1 MPAHIATALY
11 TADQVRQIDRHAIK
25 NGGIPGPVLMQRAAS
40 AAFASL
46 RRRWSDARRL
56 LLLCGTG
63 NNGGDAWLLGA
74 TALYEGFDVHAISFG
89 EPRGDA
95 VDARERF
102 RAAGGDE
109 TPFAG
114 GSDLPSADVI
124 VDGLFGTGLDRDV
137 DDAAAALIEQVN
149 ASNHPVLG
157 LDIPSGLCADR
168 GVPRGVALRATATI
182 SFVAWKRGLFTGD
195 ALDYCGELELETLD
209 IPPSARQGI
218 APDARLL
225 DANMGCVLPTRR
237 RNANKGLYGHVLAL
251 GSDHGFGGAI
261 RMTAEAALR
270 CGAGKVSV
278 ATRAANVAAINSARP
293 ELMAHGVDG
302 PQELKSLL
310 ESVDVIALGPGLGQ
324 AAWGHAL
331 WDVALHSSLPCVIDA
346 DALNLLSRES
356 MRLAGGEVIS
366 RSSLPQPENGVH
378 VLTPHPGEAARLL
391 GTTTA
396 KIQNDRY
403 GAARELATR
412 YNAVVVLKGAG
423 SLIADPDG
431 HIAVCPWGN
440 PGMASGGMGDV
451 LTGVIAALMGQGLSA
466 WDAAR
471 LGVSVHARAGDIAAG
486 EHPRGLIATDLL
498 PPLRQLVNTFS
509 A

>member
-1 MPAHIATALY
+1 MPADIATALY
-11 TADQVRQIDRHAIK
+11 TADQVRKIDRHAIE
-25 NGGIPGPVLMQRAAS
+25 GCGIPGTMLMQRAAS
-40 AAFASL
+40 AAFACL
-46 RRRWSDARRL
+46 RRRWPDARSL

-74 TALYEGFDVHAISFG
+74 TALYEGFDVHAVCFG

-95 VDARERF
+95 VGARKRF
-102 RAAGGDE
+102 RSAGGNEMQFD
-109 TPFAG
+109 G
-114 GSDLPSADVI
+114 DSDLPSVDVI

-137 DDAAAALIEQVN
+137 DQSAAALIEQIN
-149 ASNHPVLG
+149 ASNQPVLA

-168 GVPRGVALRATATI
+168 GVPRGMALRATATM

-195 ALDYCGELELETLD
+195 ALDYCGELELDTLD
-209 IPPSARQGI
+209 IPPAARRGI
-218 APDARLL
+218 ALDARLL
-225 DANMGCVLPTRR
+225 DANIGCLLPMRR
-237 RNANKGLYGHVLAL
+237 HNSNKGLYGHVLAL

-278 ATRAANVAAINSARP
+278 ATRTSNVAAINAACP

-310 ESVDVIALGPGLGQ
+310 EGVDVIALGPGLGQ

-331 WDVALHSSLPCVIDA
+331 WDVALHSNLPCVVDA

-356 MRLAGGEVIS
+356 VRLAAGEVIL
-366 RSSLPQPENGVH
+366 RSSLSKPKCGSH

-391 GTTTA
+391 GTTTE

-403 GAARELATR
+403 AAVRDLAAR
-412 YNAVVVLKGAG
+412 YNSVVVLKGAG

-431 HIAVCPWGN
+431 HVAVCPWGN

-471 LGVSVHARAGDIAAG
+471 LGVAVHARAGDIAAG
-486 EHPRGLIATDLL
+486 DKPRGMVATDLFA
-498 PPLRQLVNTFS
+498 PLRQLVNTFS

>member
-1 MPAHIATALY
+1 MPADIATALY
-11 TADQVRQIDRHAIK
+11 TAAQVRQIDRTAIE
-25 NGGIPGPVLMQRAAS
+25 NWGVPGPMLMQGAAS
-40 AAFASL
+40 AAFACL
-46 RRRWSDARRL
+46 RRRWPDARRL

-74 TALYEGFDVHAISFG
+74 TALYEGFDVHAIGFG
-89 EPRGDA
+89 TPRGGA
-95 VDARERF
+95 LDARERF
-102 RAAGGDE
+102 RTAGGHE
-109 TPFAG
+109 ISFTSA
-114 GSDLPSADVI
+114 SDLSSVDVI

-137 DDAAAALIEQVN
+137 DDTLAALFEQIN
-149 ASNHPVLG
+149 ASNQSVLA

-195 ALDYCGELELETLD
+195 ALDYCGVLELDTLD
-209 IPPSARQGI
+209 IPAAASQGI

-225 DANMGCVLPTRR
+225 DANIGYVLPKRQ
-237 RNANKGLYGHVLAL
+237 RNANKGSYGHVLAI

-261 RMTAEAALR
+261 RMTAEAALL

-278 ATRAANVAAINSARP
+278 ATRADNVSAINTSRP
-293 ELMAHGVDG
+293 EVMAQGVTG

-310 ESVDVIALGPGLGQ
+310 EGVDVIALGPGLGQ

-331 WDVALHSSLPCVIDA
+331 WDAALHSGLPCVIDA

-356 MRLAGGEVIS
+356 VRLAGRDVS
-366 RSSLPQPENGVH
+366 SPSSLPSLEDGLH

-391 GTTTA
+391 GRTTE

-403 GAARELATR
+403 GSARELASR
-412 YNAVVVLKGAG
+412 YKAVVVLKGAG

-431 HIAVCPWGN
+431 HVAVCPWGN

-471 LGVSVHARAGDIAAG
+471 LGVAVHARAGDLAAG
-486 EHPRGLIATDLL
+486 DQPRGLIATDLF
-498 PPLRQLVNTFS
+498 PALRRLVNTFFI
-509 A
+509 

>member
-1 MPAHIATALY
+1 MPADIATALY
-11 TADQVRQIDRHAIK
+11 TVDQVRRIDRHAIDDC
-25 NGGIPGPVLMQRAAS
+25 GIPGSMLMQRAAS
-40 AAFASL
+40 AAFACL
-46 RRRWSDARRL
+46 RRRWPEARRL

-74 TALYEGFDVHAISFG
+74 TALYEGFDVQAISFG
-89 EPRGDA
+89 EPHGDA
-95 VDARERF
+95 IEAHERF
-102 RAAGGDE
+102 RAAGGNE
-109 TPFAG
+109 TRFG
-114 GSDLPSADVI
+114 GDSDLPSADVI
-124 VDGLFGTGLDRDV
+124 VDGLFGTGLDRAV
-137 DDAAAALIEQVN
+137 DDVAAALIEQIN
-149 ASNHPVLG
+149 ASKQPVLA
-157 LDIPSGLCADR
+157 LDIPSGLCANS
-168 GVPRGVALRATATI
+168 GVPRGVALRAAATI

-195 ALDYCGELELETLD
+195 APDYCGDLELETLD
-209 IPPSARQGI
+209 IPPAARHGI

-225 DANMGCVLPTRR
+225 DPNIGCVLPRR
-237 RNANKGLYGHVLAL
+237 RQNSNKGLYGHVLAL

-278 ATRAANVAAINSARP
+278 ATRASNVAAINAARP
-293 ELMAHGVDG
+293 ELMAHGIDG
-302 PQELKSLL
+302 PQEFKSLL
-310 ESVDVIALGPGLGQ
+310 DGIDVIALGPGLGQ

-331 WDVALHSSLPCVIDA
+331 WDVALHSGLRCVIDA
-346 DALNLLSRES
+346 DALNLLSLES
-356 MRLAGGEVIS
+356 VRLAGDEVIS
-366 RSSLPQPENGVH
+366 RSSLAEPKTGLH

-391 GTTTA
+391 VTTSA

-403 GAARELATR
+403 GAVRDLAAR

-431 HIAVCPWGN
+431 HVAVCPWGN

-471 LGVSVHARAGDIAAG
+471 LGVAVHARAGDIAAG
-486 EHPRGLIATDLL
+486 KQPRGLIATDLL
-498 PPLRQLVNTFS
+498 PALRQLVNTFS